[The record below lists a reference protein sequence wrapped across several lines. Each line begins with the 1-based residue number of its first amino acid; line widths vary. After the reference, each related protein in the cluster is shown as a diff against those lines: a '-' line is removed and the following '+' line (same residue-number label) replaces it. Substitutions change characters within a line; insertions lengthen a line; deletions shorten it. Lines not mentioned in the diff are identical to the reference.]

1 MVKITTPIQFVVNN
15 YRKGEFDPDR
25 GFERFRERV
34 GLAPAGRNAWVTWR
48 LAFVAVIVVLVAGLS
63 LYIVSMN
70 RWEETT
76 ASVVELPDGSIAK
89 LREGASLAYQPH
101 RFTRER
107 NVRLKGMGCFEVMR
121 NPKAPFVVR
130 GQETFVR
137 VLGTQFLFDTETEVV
152 YVIDG
157 RVLFAR
163 EVFGQGLELGKGEYA
178 ILPEGS
184 EVPLLTAPAT
194 PNPAAWATGRLE
206 YDAVPLGDVLEEL
219 SDLYGKRLGVAPEA
233 ASGKR
238 LTGAFDVSDGVAFII
253 AAIESAL
260 NVQIAVSDE

>member
-1 MVKITTPIQFVVNN
+1 MVRIINPIQFVIKN

-25 GFERFRERV
+25 GIERFRERV

-70 RWEETT
+70 RWEET
-76 ASVVELPDGSIAK
+76 AAAVVELPDGSVVQLQK
-89 LREGASLAYQPH
+89 GATLAFQPR

-107 NVRLKGMGCFEVMR
+107 NVRLRGTGCFEVMR
-121 NPKAPFVVR
+121 DPDAPFVVR
-130 GQETFVR
+130 GRESFVR
-137 VLGTQFLFDTETEVV
+137 VLGTQFLFDTEGEEV
-152 YVIDG
+152 YVLDG

-163 EVFGQGLELGKGEYA
+163 EDSGRGLELGKGEYA

-238 LTGAFDVSDGVAFII
+238 LTGAFDVSDGAAFII